1 MKVLPKKTFIIL
13 SICLIFIII
22 AYISLPV
29 FLDMDFSFFNQNLFK
44 IKNLTK
50 IYYFFFLILPILIIY
65 LLVKNY
71 FSLEKSYF
79 FEFICHFST
88 YLLFGFPFLF
98 LSYLTDFLFNHN
110 NKKRTFYNLLI
121 SFLSFL
127 LIDYSLYYFKDYGY
141 IFCLLILF
149 INSFYLNYFNNDKY
163 IYSNTITLWFYSTF
177 IISIHFLY
185 FTLALKEN
193 YYLPFFIFSF
203 FLLFLINILNVYF
216 NIKSEIEKQKSN
228 FLEDMLNLTFN
239 SDISMDKEN
248 YFKQISNLLLKYLNF
263 DLLFIGKLYNNSND
277 LQVIFAIEKGKILNT
292 QIIKLKNTISSLA
305 IKSKSNYTYF
315 EDISKI
321 PNIMYARLDE
331 SKISTKSFLGIPI
344 KDKYKRDIALI
355 GVEKESK
362 EKIKKFQIELLILF
376 SKYVQFVL
384 QSCKD

>member
-163 IYSNTITLWFYSTF
+163 IYSNTITLWFYSIF